1 MHILSAF
8 AEWIGKPDRA
18 DTPSFATNPVHL
30 SHLNARVG
38 LISEALTATRPIP
51 QSKDLGV
58 LACRLVQSI
67 RCMPFWCRSCRT
79 AWAGSMACCDCA
91 AAHKI
96 GCRCLLGLCGFYG
109 ARLRAQSLE
118 TPRPSCGLLYLQAV
132 PPQTYWFGQWRQR
145 DRAYL
150 HLCAFGNDD
159 MEMADGISFEP
170 LSFGL
175 VAFHIRQSGNP
186 MPL

>member
-67 RCMPFWCRSCRT
+67 RCMPFWCRSCRI
-79 AWAGSMACCDCA
+79 AWAENWVFCSCLIT
-91 AAHKI
+91 HRLR
-96 GCRCLLGLCGFYG
+96 CRCRLGLCGFCREYPKFCVWIS
-109 ARLRAQSLE
+109 AHAVE
-118 TPRPSCGLLYLQAV
+118 TGLLVNCSGETIANSFLAAIHSLTV
-132 PPQTYWFGQWRQR
+132 LP
-145 DRAYL
+145 
-150 HLCAFGNDD
+150 AF
-159 MEMADGISFEP
+159 
-170 LSFGL
+170 
-175 VAFHIRQSGNP
+175 
-186 MPL
+186 

>member
-58 LACRLVQSI
+58 LAYRLVQSI
-67 RCMPFWCRSCRT
+67 RCIPFLVQIMSNRMGR
-79 AWAGSMACCDCA
+79 
-91 AAHKI
+91 K
-96 GCRCLLGLCGFYG
+96 LGVLQ
-109 ARLRAQSLE
+109 LPDHAQ
-118 TPRPSCGLLYLQAV
+118 T
-132 PPQTYWFGQWRQR
+132 
-145 DRAYL
+145 
-150 HLCAFGNDD
+150 
-159 MEMADGISFEP
+159 
-170 LSFGL
+170 
-175 VAFHIRQSGNP
+175 
-186 MPL
+186 